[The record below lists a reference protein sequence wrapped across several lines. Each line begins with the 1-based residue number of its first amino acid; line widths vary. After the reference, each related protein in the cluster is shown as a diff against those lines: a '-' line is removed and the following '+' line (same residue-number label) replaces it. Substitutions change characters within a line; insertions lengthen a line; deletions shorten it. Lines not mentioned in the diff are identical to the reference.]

1 MAKKKPIK
9 KPKRRYGRGKPK
21 GRPPKALQGRRRKHS
36 PRFIGS
42 M

>member
-1 MAKKKPIK
+1 MARKAKKLIK

-21 GRPPKALQGRRRKHS
+21 GRPPKALQKRS
-36 PRFIGS
+36 PRFIGA